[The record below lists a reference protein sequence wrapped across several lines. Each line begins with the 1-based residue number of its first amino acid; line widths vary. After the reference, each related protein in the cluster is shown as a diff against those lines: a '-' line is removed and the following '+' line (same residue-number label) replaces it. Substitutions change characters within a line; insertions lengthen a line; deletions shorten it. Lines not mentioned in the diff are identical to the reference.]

1 MSKQPPTPSSGASSH
16 LIANPVA
23 NLAEALPQGSYIIT
37 GGMYGSAQE
46 RIIVHTGGLPSAP
59 APPPST
65 QPQLSPVFFM
75 PPPASQPE
83 TSQRLLNMTHP
94 TTKAAKASRAPSE
107 ADEEQNKT
115 TSLSLPSFGGSFDQL
130 SHHNGNGGSGG
141 GMRSP
146 LLGGEEGPKITRTPL
161 PVIGGKL

>member
-1 MSKQPPTPSSGASSH
+1 MSKHPPTSSQGASSH

-23 NLAEALPQGSYIIT
+23 NLAEALPHGSYIIT

-59 APPPST
+59 APPPPS
-65 QPQLSPVFFM
+65 QQQLSPVFFM
-75 PPPASQPE
+75 PPPSQPE
-83 TSQRLLNMTHP
+83 TSQRLMNMTHP

-107 ADEEQNKT
+107 ADEDQNKT

-130 SHHNGNGGSGG
+130 SHNNGGSGG